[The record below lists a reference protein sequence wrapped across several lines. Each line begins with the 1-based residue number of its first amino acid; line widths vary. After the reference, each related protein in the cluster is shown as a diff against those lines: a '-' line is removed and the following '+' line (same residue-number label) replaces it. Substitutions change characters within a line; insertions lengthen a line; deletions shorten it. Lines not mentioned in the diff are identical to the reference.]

1 MNIELIS
8 FAIEAAQQ
16 PSSYAIAPALVVG
29 GIAKIAGGIFGSS
42 AARKRARALARQL
55 KAETKKL
62 NQLEASRQQITNP
75 YGPDTVRDASNLAT
89 SQANKI
95 RNPFANLS
103 VATKAAEIQMEQSDL
118 ALANTLDTLRATG
131 AGAGG
136 ATALAQAALQS
147 KQAVAASIES
157 QEAQNEK
164 LKAEG
169 AANQQMA
176 QVAEEVRVQG
186 VQISEAGRVQ
196 QLRGMGNAIQLQMRE
211 TREQGNIDYQ
221 RDKIAALTGAV
232 NKAKT
237 ASTNAITG
245 ALGSL
250 GGGLIKGAMK
260 GLI

>member
-16 PSSYAIAPALVVG
+16 PTSYAIAPALVVG
-29 GIAKIAGGIFGSS
+29 GLAKIAGGIFGSS
-42 AARKRARALARQL
+42 RARKRARALARQL
-55 KAETKKL
+55 RAETKKL
-62 NQLEASRQQITNP
+62 NQLQASRQQISNP
-75 YGPDTVRDASNLAT
+75 YGPSTVRDASNLAT
-89 SQANKI
+89 SQANRI

-147 KQAVAASIES
+147 KQAVSASIET

-164 LKAEG
+164 MRAEG

-176 QVAEEVRVQG
+176 QLSEEVRVQG
-186 VQISEAGRVQ
+186 VRVSEAGRVQ
-196 QLRGMGNAIQLQMRE
+196 QLKGMGNAIKLQMTE
-211 TREQGNIDYQ
+211 TRQQGDIDYQ
-221 RDKIAALTGAV
+221 RDKIAALTGAA

-237 ASTNAITG
+237 NSTNAITG
-245 ALGSL
+245 MLGSL
-250 GGGLIKGAMK
+250 GSGLIKG
-260 GLI
+260 GLGL